1 MDYKKTTRTM
11 VHYHPYLCSTL
22 GASSP
27 AVAGAVV
34 GRALSMQLL
43 LSARGRLRCLG
54 GPAPRRQLLGLA
66 CCWVAA
72 GAG

>member
-1 MDYKKTTRTM
+1 MA
-11 VHYHPYLCSTL
+11 HYHPLCPLPSVP
-22 GASSP
+22 P
-27 AVAGAVV
+27 APPSLELFV
-34 GRALSMQLL
+34 GRVLSMQLL